1 MRINNNISSMVTQGS
16 LLKATVSMD
25 KSIEKLS
32 TGLRINRAADDAAG
46 LGVSENLRT
55 QVRGLGMALSNT
67 QDAIAMLNIADGALN
82 EQAEILQRMRE
93 VVIQAKNDT
102 YSSTER
108 AYMFQEFNGLRQ
120 ELDRIAQV
128 TNFNGMQLFATPDA
142 VGTPIGNNTFPD
154 MYEGNLPNGYNQNG
168 LKSNHASSDARAIWT
183 DDEKSIFG
191 ALDNSSAN
199 HFNMMV
205 GANYTSDDGAAYDA
219 ATQSYGDRGAGN
231 MVTVQFGQMDANS
244 LLTLSPSADFAG
256 YNMGTAAD
264 LWDNFDFD
272 STLTDMEDD
281 ALAESGAA
289 PSFVEANSVGE
300 KLNVLLKIID
310 GDGADFSLDFRSWWG
325 NDGTGNVNVTG
336 LERVN
341 RMRSNIGAWT
351 NRLEHSINA
360 TINQINNSQAAE
372 SLVRDVDFASETAK
386 FSRNSILT
394 SSATAMLSQANMT
407 TQGMLQLLQ

>member
-244 LLTLSPSADFAG
+244 LLTLAPSGEFAPFL
-256 YNMGTAAD
+256 MGTAAE
-264 LWDNFDFD
+264 LWDSFNFDSSVLTGPFD
-272 STLTDMEDD
+272 PTEDTED
-281 ALAESGAA
+281 FALARSGA
-289 PSFVEANSVGE
+289 PPLGVEADNAGE
-300 KLNVLLKIID
+300 KLNILLKIID
-310 GDGADFSLDFRSWWG
+310 GDGMDLSLDFRLNWG
-325 NDGTGNVNVTG
+325 NDGTGNVNITG

-341 RMRSNIGAWT
+341 RMRSSIGAWT

-372 SLVRDVDFASETAK
+372 SLVRDVDFASETAS
-386 FSRNSILT
+386 FYNRIL
-394 SSATAMLSQANMT
+394 NP
-407 TQGMLQLLQ
+407 